1 MKRGFRWVICALVF
15 AATLINYMDRQVLGL
30 LKPNLAKTFGW
41 DDMDYAAIVIAFSAA
56 YAVGQAVFGP
66 IIQWIGTKS
75 AYAVSIAFWSLAA
88 MAHVLASS
96 TFGFSLARFALGLGE
111 GGNFPIAIRTV
122 AEWFPQ
128 RERSVATGLFNSGTN
143 IGAIVAPLVVPGLYA
158 VIGWGGTFVVL
169 GVLGFFWLAFWWWL
183 YIAPGQSRRLK
194 PDELVYIQGDA
205 ASASNAK
212 VPWRRL
218 VAFRET
224 WAYVATGILV
234 GPVWWFYLFWLPDIF
249 NRLFKLD
256 LKQFGPPLAVVYTAA
271 ALGSVAGGGL
281 SAWFLRRGWSVNAAR
296 KTAAVI
302 CCCSTV
308 PVAFIPH
315 VQSVWLATAFFALAS
330 AAHQGWSATMYSV
343 VSDMFPKSAVGSVV
357 GLGGAVASAASLVLY
372 ILVGIELRG
381 TGVYDRILPVCGGA
395 YLVALGIF
403 HFGVPQIK
411 PVRME

>member
-1 MKRGFRWVICALVF
+1 
-15 AATLINYMDRQVLGL
+15 MDRQALGL
-30 LKPNLAKTFGW
+30 IKPNLAKTLGW
-41 DDMDYAAIVIAFSAA
+41 DDMDYAVIVIAFSAA
-56 YAVGQAVFGP
+56 HAVGQAVFGP

-88 MAHVLASS
+88 MAHALASS

-183 YIAPGQSRRLK
+183 YSAPAQSRRLK

-205 ASASNAK
+205 VSASNAK
-212 VPWRRL
+212 VPWRRV

-234 GPVWWFYLFWLPDIF
+234 GPVWWFY
-249 NRLFKLD
+249 
-256 LKQFGPPLAVVYTAA
+256 
-271 ALGSVAGGGL
+271 
-281 SAWFLRRGWSVNAAR
+281 
-296 KTAAVI
+296 
-302 CCCSTV
+302 
-308 PVAFIPH
+308 
-315 VQSVWLATAFFALAS
+315 
-330 AAHQGWSATMYSV
+330 
-343 VSDMFPKSAVGSVV
+343 
-357 GLGGAVASAASLVLY
+357 
-372 ILVGIELRG
+372 
-381 TGVYDRILPVCGGA
+381 
-395 YLVALGIF
+395 
-403 HFGVPQIK
+403 
-411 PVRME
+411 